1 MLSFSACGDK
11 YICVCVYC
19 VGTDHPD
26 LKALYRHVRLPI
38 APVWFSVGVELF
50 EGNDIKRLN
59 IIRCN
64 HNGNAEA
71 CCVDMLSMWHEKYP
85 NATWD
90 DIIKALKAPGV
101 DLNDTASTIERLL
114 SLEQSEIS

>member
-1 MLSFSACGDK
+1 M
-11 YICVCVYC
+11 YC

-26 LKALYRHVRLPI
+26 FKALYRHVRIPI

-59 IIRCN
+59 TIKCN

-71 CCVDMLSMWHEKYP
+71 CCTDMLSMWHEKYP
-85 NATWD
+85 NATWE

-114 SLEQSEIS
+114 SIEESEIS